1 MNIHS
6 PPKERLVVI
15 GNGMAGMR
23 AVEELLKRAPDRYQI
38 TVFGAE
44 PHVNYDR
51 VLLSSVLAGEK
62 EIDQIVINS
71 RSWYEEN
78 DIQLFTGD
86 PIISISGAAHTVT
99 SKNGRVAPYDRLL
112 VATGSRPIVP
122 PIPGLNLQG
131 VCTFRDIADI
141 EQMIAASTQN
151 AKAIVIGGGLLGLE
165 AANGLLRRGMNVAVG
180 HAHGTPAR

>member
-1 MNIHS
+1 MNVHS
-6 PPKERLVVI
+6 PLKERLVVI

-51 VLLSSVLAGEK
+51 ILLSAVLAGEK

-86 PIISISGAAHTVT
+86 PIISICGAARTVT
-99 SKNGRVAPYDRLL
+99 SKNGRV
-112 VATGSRPIVP
+112 
-122 PIPGLNLQG
+122 
-131 VCTFRDIADI
+131 
-141 EQMIAASTQN
+141 E
-151 AKAIVIGGGLLGLE
+151 IG
-165 AANGLLRRGMNVAVG
+165 R
-180 HAHGTPAR
+180 AHV